1 MLIVGRERKR
11 VKQFFAFFFFSLRDM
26 STIYIPQ
33 KRIYA
38 PNDPFF
44 EEGNIAL
51 RAIWL
56 AKQAES
62 ELEIDMIQEEALDLT
77 R

>member
-1 MLIVGRERKR
+1 
-11 VKQFFAFFFFSLRDM
+11 M

-56 AKQAES
+56 KKQAVSDAEVN
-62 ELEIDMIQEEALDLT
+62 MIQQEQEDLLE
-77 R
+77 

>member
-1 MLIVGRERKR
+1 MT
-11 VKQFFAFFFFSLRDM
+11 
-26 STIYIPQ
+26 TIYIPQ
-33 KRIYA
+33 KRVYA

-56 AKQAES
+56 KRQAES
-62 ELEIDMIQEEALDLT
+62 DLEVDMIQHEQEELLE
-77 R
+77 

>member
-1 MLIVGRERKR
+1 
-11 VKQFFAFFFFSLRDM
+11 M
-26 STIYIPQ
+26 SSTTNRIYIPQ

-38 PNDPFF
+38 ANDPFF

-56 AKQAES
+56 KRQAQSDVEVDLIQQEVT
-62 ELEIDMIQEEALDLT
+62 ELYK
-77 R
+77 

>member
-1 MLIVGRERKR
+1 MT
-11 VKQFFAFFFFSLRDM
+11 
-26 STIYIPQ
+26 TIYIPQ

-56 AKQAES
+56 KRQAES
-62 ELEIDMIQEEALDLT
+62 DLEVDMIQHEQEELLE
-77 R
+77 

>member
-1 MLIVGRERKR
+1 
-11 VKQFFAFFFFSLRDM
+11 M

-38 PNDPFF
+38 TNDPFF

-51 RAIWL
+51 RAIRL
-56 AKQAES
+56 KKQAES
-62 ELEIDMIQEEALDLT
+62 DSEIDMIQQEETELQK
-77 R
+77 

>member
-1 MLIVGRERKR
+1 
-11 VKQFFAFFFFSLRDM
+11 M
-26 STIYIPQ
+26 SSIYIPQ

-44 EEGNIAL
+44 REGNIAL

-56 AKQAES
+56 QKQAQTER
-62 ELEIDMIQEEALDLT
+62 EIQMIQQEVSQLAQ
-77 R
+77 